1 LDATKRLTHCL
12 SIKYRG
18 IILHF
23 KSEIMKWNAIISK
36 SQYEKALKR
45 ASEISNALPGSS
57 ENDELRLL
65 HILIK
70 DYEDMHNFSFDT
82 RPGIL
87 QNFPGRSL
95 A

>member
-1 LDATKRLTHCL
+1 LHATNRLTHCL
-12 SIKYRG
+12 SIKYKG
-18 IILHF
+18 LILHF

-36 SQYEKALKR
+36 SQYEKALR
-45 ASEISNALPGSS
+45 RVSEISNALPGSS

-70 DYEDMHNFSFDT
+70 DYEDMHKFSFNNS
-82 RPGIL
+82 PGII
-87 QNFPGRSL
+87 QNFPGRSF

>member
-1 LDATKRLTHCL
+1 
-12 SIKYRG
+12 
-18 IILHF
+18 
-23 KSEIMKWNAIISK
+23 MKWNAIISK
-36 SQYEKALKR
+36 SQYEKALRR

-70 DYEDMHNFSFDT
+70 DYEEMHNYSFDT
-82 RPGIL
+82 CQGIF
-87 QNFPGRSL
+87 QNFPGKSL

>member
-1 LDATKRLTHCL
+1 M
-12 SIKYRG
+12 
-18 IILHF
+18 HF

-45 ASEISNALPGSS
+45 ASEISNSLPGSS
-57 ENDELRLL
+57 DNDELHLL
-65 HILIK
+65 QILIK
-70 DYEDMHNFSFDT
+70 DYEDMHNFSYYT

-87 QNFPGRSL
+87 QNFPGGSL

>member
-1 LDATKRLTHCL
+1 MGL
-12 SIKYRG
+12 Y
-18 IILHF
+18 LHF

-57 ENDELRLL
+57 DNDELRLL
-65 HILIK
+65 QILIK
-70 DYEDMHNFSFDT
+70 DYEDMHNFSFNT
-82 RPGIL
+82 SQGIL
-87 QNFPGRSL
+87 QSFPGRSL

>member
-1 LDATKRLTHCL
+1 MSFHKIQGL
-12 SIKYRG
+12 
-18 IILHF
+18 ILHF

-45 ASEISNALPGSS
+45 ASEISNSLPGSS
-57 ENDELRLL
+57 DKDELRLL
-65 HILIK
+65 QILIK
-70 DYEDMHNFSFDT
+70 DYEDMHNFSFNN
-82 RPGIL
+82 RPGIF

>member
-1 LDATKRLTHCL
+1 MSFHKIQGR
-12 SIKYRG
+12 
-18 IILHF
+18 ILHF

-45 ASEISNALPGSS
+45 ASEISNSLPGSS
-57 ENDELRLL
+57 DKDELRLL
-65 HILIK
+65 QILIK
-70 DYEDMHNFSFDT
+70 DYEDMHNFSFNN
-82 RPGIL
+82 RPGIF

>member
-1 LDATKRLTHCL
+1 MSFHKIQGTR
-12 SIKYRG
+12 
-18 IILHF
+18 LHF

-45 ASEISNALPGSS
+45 ASEISNSLPGSS
-57 ENDELRLL
+57 DNDELRLL
-65 HILIK
+65 QILIK
-70 DYEDMHNFSFDT
+70 DYEDMHNFSFST
-82 RPGIL
+82 SPGFL